1 MTLAFT
7 LMGNEIAL
15 LPKRAKNRDSEGME
29 IQALLLAM
37 LLLLLL
43 SVLFSLSH
51 TTIENQK
58 NHNNGEEKQH

>member
-29 IQALLLAM
+29 IHACPLDIDHVLQIDGGGQRLSFEPSIASITAL
-37 LLLLLL
+37 
-43 SVLFSLSH
+43 
-51 TTIENQK
+51 
-58 NHNNGEEKQH
+58 